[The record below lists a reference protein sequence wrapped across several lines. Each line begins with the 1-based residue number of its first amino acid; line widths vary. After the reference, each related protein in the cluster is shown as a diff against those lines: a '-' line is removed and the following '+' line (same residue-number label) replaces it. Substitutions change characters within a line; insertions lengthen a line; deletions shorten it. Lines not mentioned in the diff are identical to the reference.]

1 MSVTPNADPDI
12 RFLVVRA
19 EASKVESY
27 AYGYTRVIDENP
39 GEGYGPVTIAIV
51 VSTFDSAER
60 HAEVQRDRLLS
71 GMYRAEIVRSWVDAR
86 QRARDLVEGV
96 DF

>member
-1 MSVTPNADPDI
+1 MSVTPNADPDV

-19 EASKVESY
+19 PASTVESY

-39 GEGYGPVTIAIV
+39 GEGYGPVTTAIV
-51 VSTFDSAER
+51 LATFDTAER

-71 GMYRAEIVRSWVDAR
+71 GMYRAEILRSWVDAR
-86 QRARDLVEGV
+86 QRARDLIEGEG
-96 DF
+96 F